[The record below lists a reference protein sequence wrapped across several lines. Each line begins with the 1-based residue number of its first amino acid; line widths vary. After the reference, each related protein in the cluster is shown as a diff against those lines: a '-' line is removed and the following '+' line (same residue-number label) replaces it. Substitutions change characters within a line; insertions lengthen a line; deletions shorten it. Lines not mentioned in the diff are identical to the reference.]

1 MPSDMRYLR
10 KVQEATME
18 ITRVEDGAIVM
29 SDEDMTGRRLY
40 SSPGAVVIHMT
51 INPGRAIMP
60 HSASMDMEFFVLEGE
75 AVFTVGE
82 EEAVARAGALVAG
95 PKDISHG
102 IRNPGHVPLKILAIK
117 NP

>member
-1 MPSDMRYLR
+1 
-10 KVQEATME
+10 ME
-18 ITRVEDGAIVM
+18 ITRVEDGTIVM
-29 SDEDMTGRRLY
+29 SDEDMTGTRLY
-40 SSPGAVVIHMT
+40 SSPHAVVIHMT

-82 EEAVARAGALVAG
+82 EEAVVQPGALVVG
-95 PKDISHG
+95 PRDISHG
-102 IRNPGHVPLKILAIK
+102 IRNTGHVPLKILAIK

>member
-1 MPSDMRYLR
+1 MPYLR
-10 KVQEATME
+10 KVQEARME

-29 SDEDMTGRRLY
+29 NDEDMTGRRLY
-40 SSPGAVVIHMT
+40 SSPRAVVIHMT
-51 INPGRAIMP
+51 INPGRAVMP

-82 EEAVARAGALVAG
+82 EEAVAKAGALVAS

-102 IRNPGHVPLKILAIK
+102 IRNPGHVPLRILAIK

>member
-1 MPSDMRYLR
+1 
-10 KVQEATME
+10 ME
-18 ITRVEDGAIVM
+18 MTRVEDGTIVM

-40 SSPGAVVIHMT
+40 ASPSAVVIHMT
-51 INPGRAIMP
+51 INPGHAIMP

-82 EEAVARAGALVAG
+82 EETVAKSGTLVVG

-102 IRNPGHVPLKILAIK
+102 IRNPGHAPLKILAIK